1 MPKLRFYFVTPPEMP
16 ETDIIWL
23 IKQAEALFHKQIEE
37 YFRIPLRGVL
47 IIEIMYLKKIY
58 LSAKWMFLDKIAC

>member
-23 IKQAEALFHKQIEE
+23 IRKAEALFHKQIEE
-37 YFRIPLRGVL
+37 
-47 IIEIMYLKKIY
+47 K
-58 LSAKWMFLDKIAC
+58 STFLLF